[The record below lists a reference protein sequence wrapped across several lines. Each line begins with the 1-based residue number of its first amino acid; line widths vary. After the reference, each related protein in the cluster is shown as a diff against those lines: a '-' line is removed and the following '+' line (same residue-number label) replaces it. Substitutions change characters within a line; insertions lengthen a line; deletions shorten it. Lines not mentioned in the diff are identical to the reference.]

1 MKKQEVQ
8 IIMGGQRMAVLSMGG
23 DLLKM
28 VKTDL
33 SCQETIFKFLD
44 ANNFVPTKEAA
55 ANFPYL
61 GQLR

>member
-1 MKKQEVQ
+1 
-8 IIMGGQRMAVLSMGG
+8 MAVLSMGG